1 VKRPQVSGNTP
12 GESAIDE
19 RLVLF
24 LDLLGTSEAA
34 VTENKN
40 HQAAFFKATG
50 KSDRLAKWEW
60 LKRELMAA

>member
-1 VKRPQVSGNTP
+1 VRQPQVSGNTL

-19 RLVLF
+19 RLVLL
-24 LDLLGTSEAA
+24 LDLLGSSEAA
-34 VTENKN
+34 ITGNKD
-40 HQAAFFKATG
+40 HQAAFFKTTG